1 MNNEKST
8 TLIIQISM
16 PDISAKKEEVQIAYE
31 SLKKMIDKL
40 KVRGKI
46 DHIVIVDDFGVG
58 IGEERMEE
66 VYVNLGSNSMKRTDR
81 SLTEFS
87 MSKDIKS

>member
-1 MNNEKST
+1 
-8 TLIIQISM
+8 M

-31 SLKKMIDKL
+31 SLKKMIDKM

-46 DHIVIVDDFGVG
+46 DHIVIVGDFGVG

-66 VYVNLGSNSMKRTDR
+66 VCVNFGSNSMNRTDR